1 MAACAHAGTSCIAT
15 LSQQHHAP
23 SVAPRYAPPLQAH
36 GSLHTFLRNED
47 VHGIPVTT
55 PLMYRFAV
63 DIARGVHYLHRK
75 LNVAQRDLKAHNI
88 LIDQNLNAKVAD
100 FGLSRFMEQE
110 QGNKLTVCG
119 TPAFTAPEIV
129 RQERYS
135 LKVDVYSFGVVMW
148 ELYTKEDPYGGRKGV
163 QIAYAVA
170 QRGLRPQVP
179 PDCPTEYAQLMQQC
193 WADDPDER
201 PGFGEILER
210 LFQMKKDA
218 ASAAASVAAL
228 GSSSQGSA
236 HLADPDPH
244 ASPARTTTA
253 GKSGLDTSA
262 TPSAAAQPGKPA
274 GGVDGHLLGQL
285 TAHDTEP
292 TTKHEPTAQP
302 GVAWSPASKTRAR
315 RSSSGAR
322 SSKHSRRGS
331 RDRAQAALDDVDA
344 PAAPPDSIIVVPA
357 SSDVSSP
364 LPGAAANAPQPA
376 RHSRE
381 PR

>member
-1 MAACAHAGTSCIAT
+1 M
-15 LSQQHHAP
+15 
-23 SVAPRYAPPLQAH
+23 
-36 GSLHTFLRNED
+36 
-47 VHGIPVTT
+47 

-148 ELYTKEDPYGGRKGV
+148 ELYTKKDPYGGRKGV

-170 QRGLRPQVP
+170 QRGLRPRIP

-201 PGFGEILER
+201 PGFREILER

-218 ASAAASVAAL
+218 ASAAASAIVRVAAH
-228 GSSSQGSA
+228 GSSTQGTA
-236 HLADPDPH
+236 QLAEPDLH
-244 ASPARTTTA
+244 ALPTHTSIA
-253 GKSGLDTSA
+253 GKSGLGTA
-262 TPSAAAQPGKPA
+262 TAPTAAAQPGRPA
-274 GGVDGHLLGQL
+274 DGDISDEGDGNWPGQL
-285 TAHDTEP
+285 AAHGTG
-292 TTKHEPTAQP
+292 PTAKQEPAAQP
-302 GVAWSPASKTRAR
+302 VVAWSPAPKTRAR
-315 RSSSGAR
+315 RDSSGAQSSEHFRSR
-322 SSKHSRRGS
+322 SS
-331 RDRAQAALDDVDA
+331 DQALAVLEGDYA
-344 PAAPPDSIIVVPA
+344 PAAPPGSIVVVPA
-357 SSDVSSP
+357 SSDASAL
-364 LPGAAANAPQPA
+364 LPGAPASCPESA
-376 RHSRE
+376 RH
-381 PR
+381 P